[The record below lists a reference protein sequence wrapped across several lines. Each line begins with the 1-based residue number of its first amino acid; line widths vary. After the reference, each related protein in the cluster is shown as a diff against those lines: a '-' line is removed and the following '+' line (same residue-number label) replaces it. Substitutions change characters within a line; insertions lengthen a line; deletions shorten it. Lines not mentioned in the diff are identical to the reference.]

1 MKNEDVCKTFGN
13 KTTKTASG
21 MNQFRV
27 LRSPKVEK
35 MVSFGNFALIAS
47 LCMSFDLGA
56 LHGYVLHKNFLL
68 SLKFPLEH
76 RTKICLNA
84 WSVSIVGL

>member
-1 MKNEDVCKTFGN
+1 MKMFVKPLAKNN
-13 KTTKTASG
+13 KTKTASG

-47 LCMSFDLGA
+47 LCVGFDLGA
-56 LHGYVLHKNFLL
+56 LHGHKN
-68 SLKFPLEH
+68 
-76 RTKICLNA
+76 
-84 WSVSIVGL
+84 V